1 MTNAIVMTALLG
13 ILVAQSSNADY
24 MFGAQENILLSIRV
38 AQPSAT
44 KGDDL
49 TPPKDV
55 PSFYRTECG
64 GCHVLYPPNLL
75 SAGGLLS
82 DTSGWREIMDGLHNH
97 FGDNAEL
104 DEALRLQIRRYLVEH
119 AGSSGRR
126 FGSRTDPPRLT
137 NTRWFLRT
145 HGRVKSYF
153 ANALVDSP
161 ANCQACHPHAEHWR
175 YDKKDIVLPKLPRR

>member
-1 MTNAIVMTALLG
+1 MMNAIVMTALLG
-13 ILVAQSSNADY
+13 ILVAQPAAAEF
-24 MFGAQENILLSIRV
+24 MFGTEENILLGIRV
-38 AQPSAT
+38 AQPSVA

-55 PSFYRTECG
+55 PPFYRTECG
-64 GCHVLYPPNLL
+64 NCHVLYPPNLL

-82 DTSGWREIMDGLHNH
+82 DTSGWREVMDGLHNH

-104 DEALRLQIRRYLVEH
+104 DESVRLQIRRYLVDH
-119 AGSSGRR
+119 AASSGRR

-145 HGRVKSYF
+145 HGRVRSYF
-153 ANALVDSP
+153 TNTRVGSP
-161 ANCQACHPHAEHWR
+161 ANCQACHPGAEHWR
-175 YDKKDIVLPKLPRR
+175 YDKEDSVLPKLPRR